1 MSAPCCDSVS
11 SPRLDTA
18 LATLWHG
25 LRGAGHHG
33 HLLCLWGLGPLLAA
47 PSSGKLLFPGPRFP
61 DFSCSLRASSAS
73 SVPVPFLGGRW
84 FPSAEGPQPRVS
96 PLRFSPAW
104 PGVSWAPLSWCLLSP
119 SPSSRDWRL
128 PCLFLGCTYLLCG
141 PEVPAVIKAL
151 ATHLEWG
158 TAFAAPRPG
167 PLRFLLNPG
176 APEIFPRCPSEQTF
190 SLLTIGW
197 QAFQP
202 SGGPCPA
209 L

>member
-73 SVPVPFLGGRW
+73 SVPVPCLGGRW

-96 PLRFSPAW
+96 CP
-104 PGVSWAPLSWCLLSP
+104 VLSSEVQPCMAGCLLSSP
-119 SPSSRDWRL
+119 SARDWRPPSSSSGARTSSVALRSLPSSRLSPLTWSGAWPFPHPGLAPSGSFSILEPQRSFQDACLSRPF
-128 PCLFLGCTYLLCG
+128 PCL
-141 PEVPAVIKAL
+141 
-151 ATHLEWG
+151 
-158 TAFAAPRPG
+158 
-167 PLRFLLNPG
+167 
-176 APEIFPRCPSEQTF
+176 Q
-190 SLLTIGW
+190 
-197 QAFQP
+197 
-202 SGGPCPA
+202 
-209 L
+209 